1 MHTGDFRREDWGGRG
16 SMLGY
21 NKHRGND
28 GDGEGT
34 GLQGLP
40 ECLTR
45 APLDLLLLDN
55 TYCNPVYRFPTRADA
70 AAEVVRLIVVGPR
83 TK

>member
-1 MHTGDFRREDWGGRG
+1 L
-16 SMLGY
+16 LGY
-21 NKHRGND
+21 SHHRSGND
-28 GDGEGT
+28 GGGGGANAREGKR
-34 GLQGLP
+34 LLGLP

-70 AAEVVRLIVVGPR
+70 VRPCKLKPVEIRVEAPEFSA
-83 TK
+83 